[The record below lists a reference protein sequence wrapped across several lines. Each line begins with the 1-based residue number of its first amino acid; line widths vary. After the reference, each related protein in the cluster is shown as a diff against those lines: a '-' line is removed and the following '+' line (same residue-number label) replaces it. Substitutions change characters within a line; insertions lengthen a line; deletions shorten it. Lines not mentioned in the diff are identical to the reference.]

1 MLNILDLGFLSL
13 ALTVAFTGFVIKNY
27 EKHVPAFIIKG
38 FKYGSFA
45 YQGSGA
51 NYLQIIEVPKALYR
65 HFYAFSSIFSAV
77 TLLYAILVYYFE
89 FTVHRYIILFVKL
102 LLEQDE
108 PSVSATAALLALA
121 LLTIQCTRRCYETY
135 CLQVFAQSS
144 KMNLSHYV
152 AGLVHY
158 FAVVVAAI
166 GQAPLFCGNQ
176 NRERILWNDSK
187 TLTLSVPIT
196 IIFLLAWYEQ
206 YKSNVIFAN
215 LRKDKKSGKVVT
227 ERHSVPHGRL
237 FNYVSS
243 PHRLYEVV
251 MYVVLLILIPTRT
264 FFCIFL
270 WVICNQVQTAIH
282 AHEWYKKTFKDYP
295 SNRTAFIPN
304 IY

>member
-38 FKYGSFA
+38 FKYGCFA

-65 HFYAFSSIFSAV
+65 HFYAFSSVFSAV
-77 TLLYAILVYYFE
+77 TLIYALLVYCFE
-89 FTVHRYIILFVKL
+89 LSVHRYVVIFLKLF
-102 LLEQDE
+102 LEQDE
-108 PSVSATAALLALA
+108 PSVPAIAAIIALT

-135 CLQVFAQSS
+135 YLQVFAQSS

-166 GQAPLFCGNQ
+166 GQAPLFCGAQ
-176 NRERILWNDSK
+176 TREKILWSDTK
-187 TLTLSVPIT
+187 TLLLSIPVTL
-196 IIFLLAWYEQ
+196 IFLWAWYEQ
-206 YKSNVIFAN
+206 YKSNMIFAN
-215 LRKDKKSGKVVT
+215 LRRDKKSGRVVT
-227 ERHSVPHGRL
+227 EKHSIPYGRL
-237 FNYVSS
+237 FSYVSS
-243 PHRLYEVV
+243 PHRLCEVI
-251 MYVVLLILIPTRT
+251 MYVMLLILIPTRT

-270 WVICNQVQTAIH
+270 WVICNQVQTSIH
-282 AHEWYKKTFKDYP
+282 AHEWYKNTFKDYP
-295 SNRTAFIPN
+295 KDRTAFIPK